1 MNKINPYFFI
11 LLLYILSFPNVVNT
25 ACEYRVSKTETHDA
39 DSDYFSGLSEDAA
52 KQKCFSLSHSEDN
65 NGPCCYSSSSS
76 VRTCDLG
83 SEGGTGCPAK
93 AEKIYNNCGMA
104 GIYQP
109 ITSEACTEI
118 SLVEGYCCYIKYND
132 GSNDHTACVRTKELN
147 KNKNSVTKQIL
158 NYIERCKNYNAGLSA
173 PIGPPGT
180 IKDVICGA
188 INLKYFLYLLI
199 FDLILLL

>member
-11 LLLYILSFPNVVNT
+11 LLLYILSFQNVVND
-25 ACEYRVSKTETHDA
+25 ACKYRVSTTEAAIAT
-39 DSDYFSGLSEDAA
+39 DSEYFYGLSEDAA

-65 NGPCCYSSSSS
+65 NGQCCYSSGGN
-76 VRTCDLG
+76 CQL
-83 SEGGTGCPAK
+83 GTGTCPVK

-109 ITSEACTEI
+109 VTTEVCTEI

-132 GSNDHTACVRTKELN
+132 GSDDHTACVRTKELN

-158 NYIERCKNYNAGLSA
+158 NYIERCKNYNAGLST

>member
-11 LLLYILSFPNVVNT
+11 LLLYILSFQNVVND
-25 ACEYRVSKTETHDA
+25 ACKYRVSKTEAAIAT
-39 DSDYFSGLSEDAA
+39 DSEYFSGLSEDAA

-65 NGPCCYSSSSS
+65 DGKCCYISAGNCELNGAS
-76 VRTCDLG
+76 
-83 SEGGTGCPAK
+83 GCPVK

-109 ITSEACTEI
+109 ITAEVCTEI
-118 SLVEGYCCYIKYND
+118 SLVEGYCCFVRDNIGN
-132 GSNDHTACVRTKELN
+132 TACVRTKELN
-147 KNKNSVTKQIL
+147 KNKNSATKQII
-158 NYIERCKNYNAGLSA
+158 NYIERCKNYNEHLPTPIAA
-173 PIGPPGT
+173 PDI

-199 FDLILLL
+199 FDLILLI